1 MKWFDKWFNKRVQ
14 KAWNDARQ
22 EKQSVIAE
30 RSVSITGMHDKRIN
44 SDGMTFTVHRAN
56 GGHIIE
62 TRIYDLVND
71 RADSSLYVITDGKD
85 LGEEIGKIITYE
97 GLRA

>member
-1 MKWFDKWFNKRVQ
+1 MTKWFDKWFSKKVRES
-14 KAWNDARQ
+14 WEIARQ
-22 EKQSVIAE
+22 EKQTLTVGGPA
-30 RSVSITGMHDKRIN
+30 VSNKRIS

-62 TRIYDLVND
+62 TRRYDPMRD
-71 RADSSLYVITDGKD
+71 IADSSLHVITDDKD

-97 GLRA
+97 GLRT

>member
-22 EKQSVIAE
+22 EKHE

-56 GGHIIE
+56 GGHVIE
-62 TRIYDLVND
+62 TSRYDANKD
-71 RADSSLYVITDGKD
+71 RTDNSLHVITDVQD